1 MWIPGSLLSLGL
13 GLSLGLS
20 LGLGAGLQLAV
31 AGPLSGSGHGYEGC
45 SENEFLCRNG
55 HCVSAM
61 MLCNG
66 IDDCNDQSDERNCSV
81 AACGLHEFQCSNS
94 TVCIPKYQLCDGN
107 HDCASGTDESD
118 HLCEEKAM
126 QPGSCG
132 ELEFICRSGQCIELQ
147 SACDN
152 FPDCSD
158 GSDEVNCNRN
168 ECLEANGKCSDY
180 CWDLPLGYECACPT
194 GLDLINHFICD
205 DVDDC
210 RNSDLCDQICVNLHG
225 SYLCDCYQG
234 YQKNPHTGTC
244 QATGEEPFMIVTNHR
259 DIKRINMNRMEYLE
273 IADGLDNARALSLD
287 ISSSTIYWS
296 DETRRGI
303 FRMSIDQNRR
313 DIRQILGDVQRVG
326 GIAVDWIYSHIYW
339 TDSGA
344 KTLSLATL
352 DGLKRKTLFS
362 KNLMEPAAIA
372 VDPESSFLYWADIGE
387 PPKIEKAGLNGAG
400 RRILVNIGIE
410 KPTAIA
416 LDHIKKR
423 LYWADSGLHEL
434 FYTDLNGQRQSSVFH
449 SQKYLANPFGLAVFE
464 DCAYWSDVEGKAVY
478 SANKF
483 TGTNV
488 KVLASDLTEPR
499 GLVVFHKLM
508 QPIVLN
514 WCVREHAACEYL
526 CVPAPYTDQNYACL
540 CPDGMIP
547 DSTGHTCGKETNSST
562 PSQERGDSSTSSQER
577 GDSSTSSQ
585 ERGDSST
592 SSQDREDSSTSSQER
607 GDSSTSS
614 QERED
619 SGTSSQERSD
629 SGTSSQEEIDPD
641 HLDAVSV
648 GIIALIVVLIGIVM
662 CCAAVHW
669 RMILGHVKISRCY
682 SPVHLNAENSM
693 ICNGQRMDSVSQQSL
708 L

>member
-1 MWIPGSLLSLGL
+1 MWIPGCLLSMGLSFSLGL
-13 GLSLGLS
+13 GLS
-20 LGLGAGLQLAV
+20 AGLQLAV
-31 AGPLSGSGHGYEGC
+31 AGPLSGSGHGYEEC

-55 HCVSAM
+55 HCVSAA

-94 TVCIPKYQLCDGN
+94 TACISKYQLCDGN
-107 HDCASGTDESD
+107 HDCASGSDESD
-118 HLCEEKAM
+118 HLCEERAT

-132 ELEFICRSGQCIELQ
+132 ELEFICRSGQCIELE

-194 GLDLINHFICD
+194 GLDLINHFICE

-210 RNSDLCDQICVNLHG
+210 RNSDMCDQICVNLHG
-225 SYLCDCYQG
+225 SYTCNCYQG

-244 QATGEEPFMIVTNHR
+244 QATGEEPFMIVTNQG
-259 DIKRINMNRMEYLE
+259 DIRRINMNRMEYLE
-273 IADGLDNARALSLD
+273 IADNLDNARALSLD

-296 DETRRGI
+296 DEMRRGI
-303 FRMSIDQNRR
+303 FRMSVDQNRR
-313 DIRQILGDVQRVG
+313 DIRQILGDVQSPG

-372 VDPESSFLYWADIGE
+372 VDPESSFLYWTDIGE

-410 KPTAIA
+410 KPTGIA
-416 LDHIKKR
+416 LV
-423 LYWADSGLHEL
+423 
-434 FYTDLNGQRQSSVFH
+434 Q
-449 SQKYLANPFGLAVFE
+449 
-464 DCAYWSDVEGKAVY
+464 
-478 SANKF
+478 
-483 TGTNV
+483 
-488 KVLASDLTEPR
+488 
-499 GLVVFHKLM
+499 
-508 QPIVLN
+508 N

-540 CPDGMIP
+540 CPDGMAP
-547 DSTGHTCGKETNSST
+547 DATGHTCGKETN
-562 PSQERGDSSTSSQER
+562 SSTSSQER

-585 ERGDSST
+585 ERGNSSTSSRERGDSST
-592 SSQDREDSSTSSQER
+592 SSQERGDSITSSQERGDSITSSQER

-614 QERED
+614 QERGD
-619 SGTSSQERSD
+619 SITSSQERGDSITSSQERDDSITSSQEKSD
-629 SGTSSQEEIDPD
+629 SSTSSQEEIDPD

-648 GIIALIVVLIGIVM
+648 GVIALIVILIGIVM
-662 CCAAVHW
+662 CCAAMHW

-682 SPVHLNAENSM
+682 SPVQLDAENSM